1 MAARMPGPVVT
12 EVLVVVVEV
21 VEKEVIGVLLLASDP
36 PSGSFLALLV
46 ATRGAS
52 TEFMGVRAIG
62 CARHR
67 LATARFLVDF
77 SCVSAMT
84 QK

>member
-1 MAARMPGPVVT
+1 MPGPVVT

-52 TEFMGVRAIG
+52 TEFIGVWAIG
-62 CARHR
+62 CATQGR
-67 LATARFLVDF
+67 LTKAPFRVDL